1 MGVLLVIGV
10 VVTLSWG
17 GIAYRQWEPGSA
29 DRVDRVDTGNTPASV
44 RITVLRY
51 LRGVAVALVGGFW
64 AGALVTGPAVRLIM
78 RLLAVTAGDDAQGR
92 ITEADEV
99 VGRIELDGT
108 IGLYVFGGVLPGL
121 LSGAIYVLIR
131 RWLPAGRLGGVV
143 FGSLHLVVAAT
154 RIDPLRP
161 DNPDFDLVGPGWLA
175 VTTFGLTCLVHG
187 MAVVAIANR
196 YSTALPP
203 AMNSRP
209 AWIRVLAPLA
219 IPAVFVV
226 VPFVAGVLL
235 LGLVVTIAVSRF
247 VPAVRATHSR
257 GALVTGRI
265 AACVAVVALLPGMI
279 IDLRD
284 VIARDDGHPTTSP
297 STVTDG
303 HDTATLSSASRLS
316 HFHVAT
322 GPHMAA
328 PQEPRAQLETVP
340 AANVSLSRRP
350 GATPASRRLGC
361 GPASTASEAALGD
374 PDAQPVRPA

>member
-1 MGVLLVIGV
+1 VDACGHADLARVWLNSLSPPADDGHSVAVMLMTAMGVLLVIGV

-17 GIAYRQWEPGSA
+17 GIAYRQWEPRSD
-29 DRVDRVDTGNTPASV
+29 DRSDRVDTDNSPASV

-51 LRGVAVALVGGFW
+51 MRGVAVALVGGFW

-108 IGLYVFGGVLPGL
+108 IGLYLFGGVLPGL

-131 RWLPAGRLGGVV
+131 RWLPAGRFGGVV

-161 DNPDFDLVGPGWLA
+161 DNPDFDLVGPGWLS

-196 YSTALPP
+196 YSIALPP
-203 AMNSRP
+203 AVNSRA
-209 AWIRVLAPLA
+209 AWIRALVPLA

-235 LGLVVTIAVSRF
+235 LGLVVTIAGSRF
-247 VPAVRATHSR
+247 VPVVRATQSR
-257 GALVTGRI
+257 GALVAGRI
-265 AACVAVVALLPGMI
+265 AACIAVVALLPGMI
-279 IDLRD
+279 NDLRD
-284 VIARDDGHPTTSP
+284 VIARDDGAGATTHADLL
-297 STVTDG
+297 VT
-303 HDTATLSSASRLS
+303 RR
-316 HFHVAT
+316 AT
-322 GPHMAA
+322 G
-328 PQEPRAQLETVP
+328 
-340 AANVSLSRRP
+340 
-350 GATPASRRLGC
+350 G
-361 GPASTASEAALGD
+361 STL
-374 PDAQPVRPA
+374 

>member
-1 MGVLLVIGV
+1 MASNRRTNVAGEPDRYDPWLNSLSSPADDGHSVAVMLMTAMGVLLVIGI

-17 GIAYRQWEPGSA
+17 GIAYRQWEPGSDDRS
-29 DRVDRVDTGNTPASV
+29 DRVETDDAPVSV

-161 DNPDFDLVGPGWLA
+161 DNPDFDLVGPGWLS

-203 AMNSRP
+203 AVNSRP
-209 AWIRVLAPLA
+209 AWIRVLVPLA

-247 VPAVRATHSR
+247 VPAVRAAHSR
-257 GALVTGRI
+257 GALVAGRI
-265 AACVAVVALLPGMI
+265 AACVVVVALLPGMI
-279 IDLRD
+279 LDLRD
-284 VIARDDGHPTTSP
+284 VI
-297 STVTDG
+297 
-303 HDTATLSSASRLS
+303 
-316 HFHVAT
+316 VA
-322 GPHMAA
+322 
-328 PQEPRAQLETVP
+328 
-340 AANVSLSRRP
+340 
-350 GATPASRRLGC
+350 
-361 GPASTASEAALGD
+361 
-374 PDAQPVRPA
+374 

>member
-1 MGVLLVIGV
+1 MLMTAMGVLLVIGV
-10 VVTLSWG
+10 VVALSWG
-17 GIAYRQWEPGSA
+17 GVAYRRWEPGSD
-29 DRVDRVDTGNTPASV
+29 DRSGRVETSALPASV
-44 RITVLRY
+44 RFTVLRY
-51 LRGVAVALVGGFW
+51 LRGVTVALVGGFW

-108 IGLYVFGGVLPGL
+108 ISLYVFGGVLPGL

-161 DNPDFDLVGPGWLA
+161 DNPDFDLVGPGWLS

-203 AMNSRP
+203 AVNTRP
-209 AWIRVLAPLA
+209 AWIRGLVPLA

-235 LGLVVTIAVSRF
+235 VGLVVTILVSRL
-247 VPAVRATHSR
+247 VPVVRAAQSR
-257 GALVTGRI
+257 GALVAGRI
-265 AACVAVVALLPGMI
+265 AACLAVVALLPGVM
-279 IDLRD
+279 IDLRE
-284 VIARDDGHPTTSP
+284 VIVRDD
-297 STVTDG
+297 
-303 HDTATLSSASRLS
+303 
-316 HFHVAT
+316 
-322 GPHMAA
+322 AA
-328 PQEPRAQLETVP
+328 
-340 AANVSLSRRP
+340 
-350 GATPASRRLGC
+350 G
-361 GPASTASEAALGD
+361 ASTHANL
-374 PDAQPVRPA
+374 R

>member
-1 MGVLLVIGV
+1 MASNRRTNVAGEPDRYDPWLNSLSSPADDGHSVAVMLMTAMGVLLVVGV

-17 GIAYRQWEPGSA
+17 GMAYRQWEPGSD
-29 DRVDRVDTGNTPASV
+29 DRSDRSDRSATDDAPVSV

-108 IGLYVFGGVLPGL
+108 IGLYVFGGILPGL

-143 FGSLHLVVAAT
+143 FGALHLVVAAT

-161 DNPDFDLVGPGWLA
+161 DNPDFDLVGPGWLS
-175 VTTFGLTCLVHG
+175 VTTFGLTCLAHG

-196 YSTALPP
+196 YSSALPP
-203 AMNSRP
+203 AVNSRP
-209 AWIRVLAPLA
+209 AWIRVLLPLA

-226 VPFVAGVLL
+226 VPLVAGALV

-247 VPAVRATHSR
+247 VPAVSAANSR
-257 GALVTGRI
+257 GALVAGRI
-265 AACVAVVALLPGMI
+265 AACVVIVALVPSMI
-279 IDLRD
+279 LDLRD
-284 VIARDDGHPTTSP
+284 VI
-297 STVTDG
+297 
-303 HDTATLSSASRLS
+303 
-316 HFHVAT
+316 VA
-322 GPHMAA
+322 
-328 PQEPRAQLETVP
+328 
-340 AANVSLSRRP
+340 
-350 GATPASRRLGC
+350 
-361 GPASTASEAALGD
+361 
-374 PDAQPVRPA
+374 